1 MLRRQEGRTMSQF
14 ILCEDM
20 KMKNV
25 AKPPTQPKKS
35 KKDATFKSRPEESST
50 SAQRVPIAHVVV
62 VVPTPSVESVAQV
75 PPQSNQSATSVPS
88 RINRSRV

>member
-1 MLRRQEGRTMSQF
+1 MQQNHLHNQRFSNPKITIAYLKYEINYEIVC
-14 ILCEDM
+14 IL
-20 KMKNV
+20 
-25 AKPPTQPKKS
+25 QKS

-75 PPQSNQSATSVPS
+75 PPQSNQSSQCDLL
-88 RINRSRV
+88 